1 MCFDSLISVSLL
13 LIFRVLFE
21 LKFIQA
27 IEEKKDS
34 VIFVLYLFVL
44 MFVHRMISENEF
56 NIDILQKKN
65 ETVDPGSNE
74 LQPIQGEGQA
84 QDNMDKI
91 VKSITAIEKMCGKKR
106 NLKFKFTLCAIYFFF
121 AVLFFLIILGSVYFL
136 LKGPVDETA
145 KMFNGTADDIHKA
158 VKKYLGTNF
167 YIHVD
172 SNATTE
178 N

>member
-56 NIDILQKKN
+56 NIDILQKK
-65 ETVDPGSNE
+65 
-74 LQPIQGEGQA
+74 
-84 QDNMDKI
+84 M
-91 VKSITAIEKMCGKKR
+91 KR
-106 NLKFKFTLCAIYFFF
+106 
-121 AVLFFLIILGSVYFL
+121 
-136 LKGPVDETA
+136 
-145 KMFNGTADDIHKA
+145 
-158 VKKYLGTNF
+158 
-167 YIHVD
+167 
-172 SNATTE
+172 
-178 N
+178 